1 MSPRKSTM
9 KRKNGKKM
17 KGGGWFDW
25 VPNFPNFLGSKKS
38 ETVTQTP
45 EQPLS
50 QTQPQDQNLTGAGSQ
65 TVTTVG
71 TQKQITGG
79 RKRKSSKR
87 KTQKNKSR

>member
-17 KGGGWFDW
+17 KGGGGFWDW
-25 VPNFPNFLGSKKS
+25 VPSLLGSKKQ
-38 ETVTQTP
+38 EDVPQA
-45 EQPLS
+45 
-50 QTQPQDQNLTGAGSQ
+50 QPQDQKPGETQAQ
-65 TVTTVG
+65 AQTTVPPKLSVSEG
-71 TQKQITGG
+71 MKGG